1 MVARKGGTMKD
12 TYFDNLKVRLFTDCS
27 NVNSYEEQKDLERNR
42 VNYGCAI
49 SWAQVMRDFGH
60 DVDLPVYDS
69 DGFLRIAKIVI
80 DGEVY
85 VDFEATK
92 KEIEN
97 QNISHERIKAP
108 EMDFPGLIVYLST
121 YGIKTQIWAAGA
133 FRRVFPRRLFC
144 LGIGRG
150 FCFPLIPPS
159 LAPIVSYIL

>member
-27 NVNSYEEQKDLERNR
+27 NANNYEEQKDLERNR

-85 VDFEATK
+85 VDFEDTK

-97 QNISHERIKAP
+97 QSKSE
-108 EMDFPGLIVYLST
+108 
-121 YGIKTQIWAAGA
+121 
-133 FRRVFPRRLFC
+133 
-144 LGIGRG
+144 
-150 FCFPLIPPS
+150 
-159 LAPIVSYIL
+159 

>member
-1 MVARKGGTMKD
+1 MGGHGDRWKGGTMKD

-27 NVNSYEEQKDLERNR
+27 NVNSYEEQKDIERNR

-97 QNISHERIKAP
+97 QSKSE
-108 EMDFPGLIVYLST
+108 
-121 YGIKTQIWAAGA
+121 
-133 FRRVFPRRLFC
+133 
-144 LGIGRG
+144 
-150 FCFPLIPPS
+150 
-159 LAPIVSYIL
+159 